1 MADTMYA
8 IIETQE
14 RRSHVMDD
22 APGVRAPS
30 VHVTSDDAA
39 ARMFMWA
46 RVRAVVGTRIAAV
59 VDDRGR
65 APDPEDPTCL
75 CVRDLARGWQ
85 IRVVHASEIAA
96 AVPVIA

>member
-14 RRSHVMDD
+14 RRSHVMDH
-22 APGVRAPS
+22 APGVLAPA

-39 ARMFMWA
+39 ARSYMWA
-46 RVRAVVGTRIAAV
+46 RVRAVVGTRITAV

-65 APDPEDPTCL
+65 TPNPEDPTCL
-75 CVRDLARGWQ
+75 CVRDLTRGWQ
-85 IRVVHASEIAA
+85 IRVVQASEIAA
-96 AVPVIA
+96 SVPAIA